1 MYEQVNVLNKM
12 TVQSFKV
19 PSVDTYSYRH
29 IKLCNELEAILVH
42 DPEAEKA
49 AAACDVCI
57 DVTFIC
63 QLYARHDDV
72 FDVKLGAGACW

>member
-1 MYEQVNVLNKM
+1 M
-12 TVQSFKV
+12 
-19 PSVDTYSYRH
+19 
-29 IKLCNELEAILVH
+29 H